1 MYFAHKL
8 KVFSFNLFLG
18 KYIFCQEGETKGKE
32 LPNYMSSICELLTS
46 YSNHELLSV
55 CMFKI
60 NFYFIFV
67 KVYLLKILIKKFTED
82 SIYT

>member
-8 KVFSFNLFLG
+8 KVFSFNFFLG

-46 YSNHELLSV
+46 YSYHV
-55 CMFKI
+55 QQFRDII
-60 NFYFIFV
+60 NS
-67 KVYLLKILIKKFTED
+67 KGDKEK
-82 SIYT
+82 